1 LQGVEEVIEGGG
13 EIIMSKLPIY
23 NMKGDR
29 VGEYDIADELLE
41 LKKGAQAVH
50 DAVEA
55 YQTGLRAG
63 TASTKT
69 RAHVSG
75 GGIKPW
81 RQKGTGRARAG
92 SIRSPI
98 WRGGGIVFGPHPKKY
113 EKCVNKKILRL
124 AFRRAFSEKVASGD
138 VALMDRLSLSAPKTK
153 SIVSVLN
160 KLKIE
165 RGVLLVLDLPDKNVQ
180 LASRNIPNVEVVTA
194 VGVHTYQLLRYPRM
208 LVSQDAMAKLEER
221 LKKPAGRAS

>member
-1 LQGVEEVIEGGG
+1 
-13 EIIMSKLPIY
+13 MSKLPIY

-29 VGEYDIADELLE
+29 VGEYNIADELLE

-55 YQTGLRAG
+55 YQVGLRAG

-113 EKCVNKKILRL
+113 EKRVNKKALRL
-124 AFRRAFSEKVASGD
+124 AFRRAFSERVVSGD
-138 VALMDRLSLSAPKTK
+138 VALVDQLAVSAPKTK
-153 SIVSVLN
+153 SIVAVLN
-160 KLKIE
+160 KLKMG
-165 RGVLLVLDLPDKNVQ
+165 RGALLVLGAPDKNVQ
-180 LASRNIPNVEVVTA
+180 LAARNIPNVEVA
-194 VGVHTYQLLRYPRM
+194 PAAGVHTDQVLRYPRM
-208 LVSQDAMAKLEER
+208 LVSQEAMAKFEER
-221 LKKPAGRAS
+221 LKNQSGRAS

>member
-1 LQGVEEVIEGGG
+1 
-13 EIIMSKLPIY
+13 MSKLPIY

-29 VGEYDIADELLE
+29 VGEYEIADELLE

-55 YQTGLRAG
+55 YRAGLRAG
-63 TASTKT
+63 TAATKT

-98 WRGGGIVFGPHPKKY
+98 WRGGGIVFGPHPRKY
-113 EKCVNKKILRL
+113 EKRVNKKILRL

-138 VALMDRLSLSAPKTK
+138 VALMDRWSLSEPKTK
-153 SIVSVLN
+153 SIVSILN
-160 KLKIE
+160 KLNIE
-165 RGVLLVLDLPDKNVQ
+165 RGVLLILDVPDKNVGM
-180 LASRNIPNVEVVTA
+180 ASRNIPNVEVTTA
-194 VGVHTYQLLRYPRM
+194 AGVHTYQLLRYPRM
-208 LVSQDAMAKLEER
+208 LISQDAMTKLEER
-221 LKKPAGRAS
+221 LKKQPGRAS

>member
-1 LQGVEEVIEGGG
+1 
-13 EIIMSKLPIY
+13 MSKVPIY
-23 NMKGDR
+23 TMKGDQ

-41 LKKGAQAVH
+41 LRKGAQAVH

-63 TASTKT
+63 SASTKT

-98 WRGGGIVFGPHPKKY
+98 WRGGGIVFGPHPKKC
-113 EKCVNKKILRL
+113 EKQVNKKTLRL
-124 AFRRAFSEKVASGD
+124 AFRRAFSEKVVSGEVLLVD
-138 VALMDRLSLSAPKTK
+138 QMSLSEPKTK
-153 SIVSVLN
+153 NIVLVLN

-165 RGVLLVLDLPDKNVQ
+165 RGALLVLNVPDKNVQ
-180 LASRNIPNVEVVTA
+180 MASRNIPNVEVATA
-194 VGVHTYQLLRYPRM
+194 AAVHTYQVLRYPRM
-208 LVSQDAMAKLEER
+208 LISRDAMAKLEER
-221 LKKPAGRAS
+221 LMKPSGRVS

>member
-1 LQGVEEVIEGGG
+1 
-13 EIIMSKLPIY
+13 MSKLPIY

-29 VGEYDIADELLE
+29 VGEYNIADELLE

-55 YQTGLRAG
+55 YQVGLRAG

-113 EKCVNKKILRL
+113 EKGVNKKVLRL

-138 VALMDRLSLSAPKTK
+138 VALMDRLSISAPKTK

-165 RGVLLVLDLPDKNVQ
+165 RGVLVILDVPDKNVQ
-180 LASRNIPNVEVVTA
+180 LASRNIPNVEVATA

-208 LVSQDAMAKLEER
+208 LISQDAMAKLEER
-221 LKKPAGRAS
+221 LKKQSGRAS

>member
-1 LQGVEEVIEGGG
+1 
-13 EIIMSKLPIY
+13 MSKLPIY

-29 VGEYDIADELLE
+29 VGEYNIADELLE

-55 YQTGLRAG
+55 YQVGLRAG

-113 EKCVNKKILRL
+113 EKRVNKKALRL
-124 AFRRAFSEKVASGD
+124 AFRRAFSDRVVSGD
-138 VALMDRLSLSAPKTK
+138 VALVDQLAVSAPKTK
-153 SIVSVLN
+153 SIVAVLN
-160 KLKIE
+160 KLKMG
-165 RGVLLVLDLPDKNVQ
+165 RGALLVLGAPDKNVQ
-180 LASRNIPNVEVVTA
+180 LAARNIPNVEVATA
-194 VGVHTYQLLRYPRM
+194 AGVHTYQVLRYPRM
-208 LVSQDAMAKLEER
+208 LVSQEAMAKFEER
-221 LKKPAGRAS
+221 LKNQSGRAS

>member
-1 LQGVEEVIEGGG
+1 
-13 EIIMSKLPIY
+13 MSKLPIY

-29 VGEYDIADELLE
+29 VGEYNIADELLE

-50 DAVEA
+50 DAIEA
-55 YQTGLRAG
+55 YQVGLRAG

-75 GGIKPW
+75 GGVKPW

-113 EKCVNKKILRL
+113 GKRVNKKTLRL

-138 VALMDRLSLSAPKTK
+138 IALVDRLAVAEPKTK
-153 SIVSVLN
+153 TIVTVLN

-165 RGVLLVLDLPDKNVQ
+165 RGVLVVLDAPNKNVQ
-180 LASRNIPNVEVVTA
+180 LASRNIPNVEVATA
-194 VGVHTYQLLRYPRM
+194 AGVHTYQVLRYPRM
-208 LVSQDAMAKLEER
+208 LISQDAMAKLEER
-221 LKKPAGRAS
+221 LKKQSGRAA

>member
-1 LQGVEEVIEGGG
+1 
-13 EIIMSKLPIY
+13 MSKLPIY
-23 NMKGDR
+23 TMKGDR
-29 VGEYDIADELLE
+29 VGEYEIADELLE

-98 WRGGGIVFGPHPKKY
+98 WRGGGVIFGPHPKKY
-113 EKCVNKKILRL
+113 EKRVNKKTLRL
-124 AFRRAFSEKVASGD
+124 AFRRAFSERVVSGD
-138 VALMDRLSLSAPKTK
+138 VALLEGLSLSEPKTK
-153 SIVSVLN
+153 NMASVLN
-160 KLKIE
+160 QLKIE
-165 RGVLLVLDLPDKNVQ
+165 HGVLLVLNVPDKNVQ
-180 LASRNIPNVEVVTA
+180 LASRNIPLVEVVTA
-194 VGVHTYQLLRYPRM
+194 SGVHTYQVLRYPRM
-208 LVSQDAMAKLEER
+208 LISRDAMAKLEER
-221 LKKPAGRAS
+221 LKKPSGRAS

>member
-1 LQGVEEVIEGGG
+1 
-13 EIIMSKLPIY
+13 MSKLPIY

-41 LKKGAQAVH
+41 LRKGAQAVH

-55 YQTGLRAG
+55 YQAGLRAG

-98 WRGGGIVFGPHPKKY
+98 WRGGGIVFGPHPRKY
-113 EKCVNKKILRL
+113 DKRVNKKALRL
-124 AFRRAFSEKVASGD
+124 AFRRAFSEKVVSGE
-138 VALMDRLSLSAPKTK
+138 VALVDRLTLAEPKTK
-153 SIVSVLN
+153 MIVSVLN

-165 RGVLLVLDLPDKNVQ
+165 RGVLLVVGAPEKNVQ
-180 LASRNIPNVEVVTA
+180 MASRNIPNVEVTTA
-194 VGVHTYQLLRYPRM
+194 EGVHTYQVLRYPRM
-208 LVSQDAMAKLEER
+208 LISRDAMVKLEER

>member
-1 LQGVEEVIEGGG
+1 
-13 EIIMSKLPIY
+13 MSKLPIY

-29 VGEYDIADELLE
+29 VGEYNIADELLE

-50 DAVEA
+50 DAIEA
-55 YQTGLRAG
+55 YQVGLRAG

-113 EKCVNKKILRL
+113 GKRVNKKTLRL

-138 VALMDRLSLSAPKTK
+138 IALVDRLAVAEPKTK
-153 SIVSVLN
+153 TIVTVLN

-165 RGVLLVLDLPDKNVQ
+165 RGVLVVLDAPNKNVQ
-180 LASRNIPNVEVVTA
+180 LASRNIPNVEVATA
-194 VGVHTYQLLRYPRM
+194 AGVHTYQVLRYPRM
-208 LVSQDAMAKLEER
+208 LISQDAMAKLEER
-221 LKKPAGRAS
+221 LKKQSGRAA

>member
-1 LQGVEEVIEGGG
+1 
-13 EIIMSKLPIY
+13 MSKLPIY

-29 VGEYDIADELLE
+29 VGEYEIADELLE

-55 YQTGLRAG
+55 YRAGLRAG
-63 TASTKT
+63 TAATKT

-98 WRGGGIVFGPHPKKY
+98 WRGGGIVFGPHPRKY
-113 EKCVNKKILRL
+113 EKRVNKKILRL

-138 VALMDRLSLSAPKTK
+138 VALMDRWSLSEPKTK
-153 SIVSVLN
+153 SIVSILN
-160 KLKIE
+160 KLNIE
-165 RGVLLVLDLPDKNVQ
+165 RGVLLILDVPDKNVGM
-180 LASRNIPNVEVVTA
+180 ASRNIPNVEVTTA
-194 VGVHTYQLLRYPRM
+194 AGVHTYQLLRYPRM
-208 LVSQDAMAKLEER
+208 LISQDAMTKLEER
-221 LKKPAGRAS
+221 LKKQPGRVS